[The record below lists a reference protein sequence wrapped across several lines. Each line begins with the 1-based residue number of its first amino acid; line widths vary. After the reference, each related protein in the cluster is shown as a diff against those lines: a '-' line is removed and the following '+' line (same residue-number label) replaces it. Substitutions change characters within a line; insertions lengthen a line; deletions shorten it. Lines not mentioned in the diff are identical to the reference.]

1 MGTEKYLVCW
11 KGFTVEH
18 NTWERKEDLGNARE
32 AVEEFEGRMS
42 AKVRKNEK
50 LDRIKK
56 KNIRKGDYQES
67 I

>member
-1 MGTEKYLVCW
+1 M
-11 KGFTVEH
+11 VEH

-50 LDRIKK
+50 LDRIKE

>member
-11 KGFTVEH
+11 KGFMVEH

-50 LDRIKK
+50 LDRIKE